1 MGTDRNFFARAVDAL
16 MAGRERQARLYVE
29 RFERDYGK
37 LNGKLTKR

>member
-1 MGTDRNFFARAVDAL
+1 MASDRNFFAKALDAL
-16 MAGRERQARLYVE
+16 MAGRAREAQRYVA

>member
-1 MGTDRNFFARAVDAL
+1 MAQDRNFVARAFDAL
-16 MAGRERQARLYVE
+16 IAGRERQAQRYVE